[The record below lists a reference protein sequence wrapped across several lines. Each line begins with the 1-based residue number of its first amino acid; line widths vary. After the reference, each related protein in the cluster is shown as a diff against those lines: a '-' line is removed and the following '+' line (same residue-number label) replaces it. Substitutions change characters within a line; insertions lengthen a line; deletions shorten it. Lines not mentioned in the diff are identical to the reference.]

1 MNKSASSVYVTFNGI
16 GVAASYLIMGVSLW
30 FAPIDLALKGYW
42 AMGIFMLTLSLVNL
56 VKYRMDERQDMDKLT
71 ILETAKNEKIIQ
83 DFITEE

>member
-1 MNKSASSVYVTFNGI
+1 M
-16 GVAASYLIMGVSLW
+16 MGVSLW
-30 FAPIDLALKGYW
+30 IAPIDLALKGYW